1 VRLGLDCVRFLDEMD
16 DIADDLPNEDED
28 DFDFFADEV
37 DIGEGA
43 GPAVGSKRSRIAGQA
58 ESENEDGAAMIAA
71 GDDSGVPPPVDVT
84 EHFPAVKRGTA
95 PMVMGVIAAMD
106 LGVGVDL
113 LKLAAGVHF
122 GEYVMRRSPTVTMR
136 IREPSCVA
144 LIRPTGVVALVGANS
159 PAAARQAAEI
169 CARVVRHV
177 LGLEQLTVFKFSVRS
192 MMARVDL
199 RHPIK
204 LDEVQRRHGHL
215 ASYEPEV
222 FCGCIVKLR
231 GSQVN
236 QWSAS
241 ASVFATGRVTI
252 VGARS
257 ELELQHAF
265 NKLIPMLSP
274 CAMKTTLGRSTEA
287 TLV

>member
-1 VRLGLDCVRFLDEMD
+1 MDDIVDDLPNDDDDDFDFINDEMD
-16 DIADDLPNEDED
+16 DLAPGAQALVGEKRGRGGDD
-28 DFDFFADEV
+28 
-37 DIGEGA
+37 A
-43 GPAVGSKRSRIAGQA
+43 GGDAVGLQRL
-58 ESENEDGAAMIAA
+58 DD
-71 GDDSGVPPPVDVT
+71 GDDSNAGVPPRVDVAR
-84 EHFPAVKRGTA
+84 HFPAVAKGTT

-144 LIRPTGVVALVGANS
+144 LIRPSGIVALIGANS
-159 PAAARQAAEI
+159 PAAARQAAEV
-169 CARVVRHV
+169 CARVVRYV
-177 LGLEQLTVFKFSVRS
+177 LKLEKLTVFKFSIRS

-199 RHPIK
+199 RHPIR
-204 LDEVQRRHGHL
+204 LDEVQRRHGHN

-231 GSQVN
+231 GAGSN
-236 QWSAS
+236 LWSAS
-241 ASVFATGRVTI
+241 ASVFATGKVTI

-257 ELELQHAF
+257 QLELEHAF
-265 NKLIPMLSP
+265 HQLVPMLSP
-274 CAMKTTLGRSTEA
+274 CAKKELGKLGSSSAVDGAGPTPS
-287 TLV
+287 